1 MQNDK
6 RYTWSNISTTLV
18 ILLALLYGVEKM
30 EHEKDTREAL
40 STILTLE
47 EQRNEFEVEVDTLG
61 RQTAK
66 QAVLLIDVKRDYDAL
81 SKQFTDLKKTKSQTR
96 VVTQTRID
104 SIFVPTTIVD
114 TLYLDSDSLPV
125 YRFQKQDEWFSIS
138 AQVFPTKT
146 LIENVSFNNTMT
158 FSHRWERKNFLS
170 KKTYFVEVN
179 NTNPY
184 LNISGLQNYEM
195 QEEKRFYEQGKFW
208 FAVGLGGGIL
218 LAK

>member
-1 MQNDK
+1 MKND
-6 RYTWSNISTTLV
+6 Y
-18 ILLALLYGVEKM
+18 EKVR
-30 EHEKDTREAL
+30 TSR
-40 STILTLE
+40 
-47 EQRNEFEVEVDTLG
+47 
-61 RQTAK
+61 
-66 QAVLLIDVKRDYDAL
+66 
-81 SKQFTDLKKTKSQTR
+81 SQTR
-96 VVTQTRID
+96 VVTHTRID

-158 FSHRWERKNFLS
+158 FSHRWERKNFLA

-184 LNISGLQNYEM
+184 LTISGLQNYEM

-208 FAVGLGGGIL
+208 FAVGLGSGIYI
-218 LAK
+218 AR

>member
-1 MQNDK
+1 MQH
-6 RYTWSNISTTLV
+6 
-18 ILLALLYGVEKM
+18 G
-30 EHEKDTREAL
+30 KDTREAL

-66 QAVLLIDVKRDYDAL
+66 QAVLLIDAKRDYDAL

-96 VVTQTRID
+96 VVTHTRID

-158 FSHRWERKNFLS
+158 FSHRWERKNFLA
-170 KKTYFVEVN
+170 KKTYFVEVKN
-179 NTNPY
+179 SNPY
-184 LNISGLQNYEM
+184 VTIYGVQNY
-195 QEEKRFYEQGKFW
+195 QIQDHRRFWEQGKFW
-208 FAVGLGGGIL
+208 FAIGTGVGIL
-218 LAK
+218 ITK

>member
-6 RYTWSNISTTLV
+6 RYTWSNISTSLV

-30 EHEKDTREAL
+30 QHGKDTREAL
-40 STILTLE
+40 ATIVSLE
-47 EQRNEFEVEVDTLG
+47 EQRNEFEVEVDSLG

-66 QAVLLIDVKRDYDAL
+66 QAVLLIDAKRDYDAL

-114 TLYLDSDSLPV
+114 TLYLDNDSLPV
-125 YRFQKQDEWFSIS
+125 YRFQKEDEWFKIS

-158 FSHRWERKNFLS
+158 FSHRWERKNFLA

-184 LNISGLQNYEM
+184 LTISGLQNYEM